1 MNKKYFHIEESAS
14 NSEYNLIKV
23 RDDLP
28 YVRSTRGSLTVL
40 QARLLGLSWADFCR
54 FCRDT
59 LDAKVYGKNSMY
71 PTIYFPK
78 NSEKVNKYLDL
89 LNTRMEYVASLLDK
103 REIEKGNGIWRRDM
117 DTSDDSNDV
126 PW

>member
-1 MNKKYFHIEESAS
+1 
-14 NSEYNLIKV
+14 
-23 RDDLP
+23 
-28 YVRSTRGSLTVL
+28 
-40 QARLLGLSWADFCR
+40 
-54 FCRDT
+54 
-59 LDAKVYGKNSMY
+59 MY

-117 DTSDDSNDV
+117 DDSDDSDDV